1 METSWTEDIIV
12 TVSGWLEAAGP
23 YLLVLL
29 LVVVV
34 VYRSRQLIAG
44 IIEGMRGEQT
54 SLAQE
59 ARVAAKEEREAVDEP
74 PVPKPPARRPQKPV
88 VFLSYR
94 RQDAADVSGRIYDR
108 LTQKYS
114 RDSVFNDVD
123 SIPLGADFEE
133 YIDEVVS
140 QATICLLVVGPN
152 WLGVSEKKDSP
163 RRIDDP
169 QDFVRLEVAAA
180 LKRRI
185 PVIPLLVGGSAIPS
199 LVGGSILASPIPS
212 RDGLPEDVSGL
223 TSRQGIPIRPD
234 PDFDNDIGRLL
245 AGLDRLSG
253 EPRS

>member
-23 YLLVLL
+23 YLLVL

-74 PVPKPPARRPQKPV
+74 PVPKPPASRPQKPV

-140 QATICLLVVGPN
+140 QAPICLLVVGPN

-199 LVGGSILASPIPS
+199 